1 MSPTNERIFR
11 FVENKYQE
19 FLQQLRAVKISIED
33 LNLNDGTLEDYTKR
47 VDDQVSLE
55 AKIKF
60 AEEILKLEE

>member
-1 MSPTNERIFR
+1 MSQTNERIFR

-19 FLQQLRAVKISIED
+19 FLQQLRAVKISIEE
-33 LNLNDGTLEDYTKR
+33 LNLNKGTLDDYTKR